1 MGKQGGW
8 LQQRA
13 EISLFAKS
21 FHVKRFRKQ
30 SRIQEVMFVTDRRRQ
45 EQASNKEAGVFKGT
59 LLPAANLQC

>member
-21 FHVKRFRKQ
+21 FHVKRFRKP

-45 EQASNKEAGVFKGT
+45 EQASN
-59 LLPAANLQC
+59 